1 MRDEIVRK
9 IEKWQE
15 PPPAKIIKPLKAPDA
30 EGKKRRGGKRLRK
43 MKERYGMSDMR
54 KVRRSGACGSSG
66 TSWGQDLWPHGPLR
80 QASSHVD
87 RSYFG

>member
-1 MRDEIVRK
+1 MRDEIARK

-54 KVRRSGACGSSG
+54 KVRSGQGDAAL
-66 TSWGQDLWPHGPLR
+66 TKDWLE
-80 QASSHVD
+80 A
-87 RSYFG
+87 